1 MEKNMNNT
9 ATVAHEQLKSFIER
23 VEHLEEDKKT
33 ISDDIKEVYGEAKA
47 TGFDTKA
54 IKKIIQIRKLD
65 ADERAEQE
73 AILDLYLQ
81 AIGMADGDEV

>member
-1 MEKNMNNT
+1 MNNT